1 LGFAFAHRKDFIVL
15 LAQLFVNFFQLLT
28 YLLVLFFF
36 LGVVPYAATLIQDE
50 WAAKSKPQKPKS
62 GHHRWGMKNAN
73 NLAQKFLEE
82 RRYRE
87 TETYKIAHHAIAG
100 KRA

>member
-1 LGFAFAHRKDFIVL
+1 
-15 LAQLFVNFFQLLT
+15 
-28 YLLVLFFF
+28 
-36 LGVVPYAATLIQDE
+36 
-50 WAAKSKPQKPKS
+50 
-62 GHHRWGMKNAN
+62 MKNAN